1 MLAGATRG
9 VGGPA
14 LVSHLLS
21 RKDGQKVV
29 VYGIRSLDSPNLKD
43 ALREMVAGAAH
54 ARTDRPIHH
63 VHTDPPPGFET
74 PALFKRWQEL
84 YEKEFGLED
93 QPRII
98 VAHKKKGRIHEH
110 RLYSLA
116 RIDGSVVDLSW
127 ERARREKVSRIVEH
141 EFGLPFVA
149 GKHNRAVY
157 NALVREGRH
166 DVAAAIKAARLLS
179 VARPTA
185 VTPQERQQTERTAVP
200 LVEVR
205 TRALAAW
212 RASDD
217 GAAFVAALAPLGLR
231 LAKGHRGLVLI
242 DRSGAVHSLTRSLS
256 AAARKL
262 GDRVPAAAVRA
273 RLAELPIPVLRDV
286 RADRRRAEA
295 QSPRGT
301 DGTRDLTAATA
312 SPLRP
317 DGTGGRDRATGQD
330 AAGSQ
335 SGDNEPGSR
344 GEGTTMAQGLK
355 PARKIDYKVRLL
367 SEAAPDGFDAAAWH
381 DDIHMVKPSS
391 PNQPTTRI
399 LLRDGG
405 WVEVDKTRSLIQSWG
420 KRGRGDALAA
430 ALADAGS
437 WQTRRLRRTATFA
450 RKADAPQPGRL
461 SEAQAEAL
469 ALWWQDH
476 GYSVTAAPDGCWVQ
490 AGLSRIRDTGDHLEI
505 HGPVS
510 DEAIQAI
517 LTKAHEVWGGGAELT
532 GEWSQK
538 DQDRLWIEAQR
549 QGVTLHGCRPS
560 DAALQVW
567 EKESAAAQTQAET
580 FGLVKASTREA
591 QDLLAGARGDP
602 APLGR
607 LAPELQAFVRSY
619 LDDDQRAELAQ
630 ADVADIVP
638 ELRRFKSLGHEELKA
653 IKQRNAD
660 REGKP
665 AKVKFDRPRDPAA
678 DAADHTIAP
687 LRVP

>member
-9 VGGPA
+9 AGGPA
-14 LVSHLLS
+14 LVAHLLS

-29 VYGIRSLDSPNLKD
+29 IYGIRNLDSPNLKD

-63 VHTDPPPGFET
+63 VHTDPPPGYET

-127 ERARREKVSRIVEH
+127 ERARREKVSRIVEY
-141 EFGLPFVA
+141 EFSLPFVA

-157 NALVREGRH
+157 NALVNEGRD
-166 DVAAAIKAARLLS
+166 DVAAAIKAAGLLS
-179 VARPTA
+179 VARPMA
-185 VTPQERQQTERTAVP
+185 ITPQERHQAERTAVP
-200 LVEVR
+200 LAEVR

-231 LAKGHRGLVLI
+231 LARGDRGLVLI
-242 DRSGAVHSLTRSLS
+242 DRSGAAHSLTRSLS

-262 GDRVPAAAVRA
+262 GDRVSAAAVRA
-273 RLAELPIPVLRDV
+273 RLADLSIPVLREV

-295 QSPRGT
+295 QFPGGT
-301 DGTRDLTAATA
+301 DGIRDLEAATA
-312 SPLRP
+312 SILIS
-317 DGTGGRDRATGQD
+317 DETGGRDTATERD

-335 SGDNEPGSR
+335 SSDNEPGSQ
-344 GEGTTMAQGLK
+344 GKGTTMAQGLK
-355 PARKIDYKVRLL
+355 LARKIDYKVRLL
-367 SEAAPDGFDAAAWH
+367 SEAAPDSFDAAAWR

-391 PNQPTTRI
+391 PNQQTTRI

-405 WVEVDKTRSLIQSWG
+405 WVEVDKTRGLIQSWG

-430 ALADAGS
+430 ALADAGG
-437 WQTRRLRRTATFA
+437 WQIRRLRRTATFA

-461 SEAQAEAL
+461 SETQAEAL

-476 GYSVTAAPDGCWVQ
+476 GYSATAAPDGCWVQ

-517 LTKAHEVWGGGAELT
+517 LTKAREAWGGGAELT

-549 QGVTLHGCRPS
+549 QGVTLHGCSPS
-560 DAALQVW
+560 DAARQVW
-567 EKESAAAQTQAET
+567 EKERAAAETQTET

-591 QDLLAGARGDP
+591 QDLLSGARGDP
-602 APLGR
+602 AALGR

-630 ADVADIVP
+630 AEVADIVP
-638 ELRRFKSLGHEELKA
+638 ELRRFRSLGHEELKA
-653 IKQRNAD
+653 IEQRNAD

-665 AKVKFDRPRDPAA
+665 AKVEFDRPRDPAA
-678 DAADHTIAP
+678 DVVDHTIAP